1 MATSIIE
8 TDEIRRLNDQV
19 LMSDGALTGNV
30 VFPAG
35 HPVGETQFFESQTR
49 VYIAGSDDGI
59 GLSVTP
65 TFSSTSNKFLI
76 IGSIAVNQQNTGGNL
91 KIDIEYNGQVL
102 ATYPNC
108 MLFTTTSTVST
119 LRIRTQIP
127 IIEYLDVPATGSVQI
142 DFHGYSIGSNFEF
155 QDGTQRSTIIIQEFK
170 S

>member
-1 MATSIIE
+1 MATSIIK

-19 LMSDGALTGNV
+19 LMSDGALTSNV

-76 IGSIAVNQQNTGGNL
+76 IGSIAVNQQNTGGSL

-102 ATYPNC
+102 ATYPQC